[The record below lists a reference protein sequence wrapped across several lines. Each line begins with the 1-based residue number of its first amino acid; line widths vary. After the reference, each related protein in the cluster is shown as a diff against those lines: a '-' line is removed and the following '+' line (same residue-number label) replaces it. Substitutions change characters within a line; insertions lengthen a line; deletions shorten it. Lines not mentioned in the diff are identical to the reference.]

1 MMAEQRQTAKVP
13 GRPHRLAQAAFAA
26 LILGLPAMPALAD
39 SPAVEVNP
47 KALDAV
53 VKADAAKSKA
63 KKESSKPKE
72 VAALPSAT
80 RDAVRQKFGGR
91 TEQILFT
98 GDQDALSAEAIQKL
112 SALADD
118 LTGNDV
124 RLQLS
129 SYGGSSA
136 DTASAANRLAL
147 KHALL
152 VRDYLVGKGIDES
165 RVIVR
170 ALGPAPSGPNDRVDV
185 EFLLNN

>member
-1 MMAEQRQTAKVP
+1 MMAEQRQTARVS
-13 GRPHRLAQAAFAA
+13 GRPHRLAQAAFAV
-26 LILGLPAMPALAD
+26 LILGLFPFSARAD

-47 KALDAV
+47 KALDAA
-53 VKADAAKSKA
+53 VKASEAKPKA
-63 KKESSKPKE
+63 KRETSKTDR

-80 RDAVRQKFGGR
+80 SDAVKSRFAGR
-91 TEQILFT
+91 SEQILFK

-112 SALADD
+112 SVLADD
-118 LTGNDV
+118 LAGNDV

-129 SYGGSSA
+129 SYSGSIA

-152 VRDYLVGKGIDES
+152 VRDYLVGKGVDEA

-170 ALGPAPSGPNDRVDV
+170 ALGPAPSGPADRVDIA
-185 EFLLNN
+185 FLLDQ